1 MSLFQMCLDCDEL
14 GAVKAAKKMIGKT
27 KPAAMWAIIMHAAA
41 WHEERTYDTPH
52 ATILTYSIR
61 RMIEDLG
68 NNPNFLVNELEHSL
82 NIPSE
87 LSAPLQSAL
96 FERLSLYVTAV
107 DHHDRQKGPRY
118 NVEAELKSPDNA
130 LYDYSRAVRERSQSG
145 VLKATM
151 VLGSRPNPVRLLRMT
166 ASLGAE
172 EPGNLGHVFIMP
184 VSLVTELPHAEYKLP
199 LIASLWHLAEYLV
212 RTIPNKSPYTFSVD
226 TRLNKFTEPT
236 DVSKYANLIAS
247 STVNYGIL
255 GHNSIFAHRIVDA
268 ARNGLVENKIVH
280 WLMDKL
286 KQNLGGKLLA
296 NTDLTIRKL
305 IQSKSGTNWDQI
317 PNILDLPH
325 SEEVRTWLS
334 ENFSEY
340 WRKMVNPRSSSFE
353 EAIPELS
360 DNDWP
365 LVRAAQYALS
375 ALYGRSTASHVMI
388 YAHAVWSLTDYEAI
402 SKPLAALQVHRMLRE
417 HLKG

>member
-1 MSLFQMCLDCDEL
+1 
-14 GAVKAAKKMIGKT
+14 
-27 KPAAMWAIIMHAAA
+27 
-41 WHEERTYDTPH
+41 
-52 ATILTYSIR
+52 
-61 RMIEDLG
+61 
-68 NNPNFLVNELEHSL
+68 
-82 NIPSE
+82 
-87 LSAPLQSAL
+87 
-96 FERLSLYVTAV
+96 
-107 DHHDRQKGPRY
+107 
-118 NVEAELKSPDNA
+118 
-130 LYDYSRAVRERSQSG
+130 
-145 VLKATM
+145 
-151 VLGSRPNPVRLLRMT
+151 
-166 ASLGAE
+166 
-172 EPGNLGHVFIMP
+172 MP